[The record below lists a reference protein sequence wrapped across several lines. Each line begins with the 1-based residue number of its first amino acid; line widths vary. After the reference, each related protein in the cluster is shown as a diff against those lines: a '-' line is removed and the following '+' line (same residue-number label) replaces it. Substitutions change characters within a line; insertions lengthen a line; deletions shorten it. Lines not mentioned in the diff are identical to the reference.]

1 MIDDDDLRRMR
12 EEAEI
17 GATLSDFETL
27 SLLDELE
34 KMRAENARLRE
45 SLNEF
50 LNDERFQVG
59 GGGNPNVQE
68 LLSRLSPPMFE
79 HEWRRLNPNQR
90 RWLLLLLRLTQ

>member
-34 KMRAENARLRE
+34 KMRAKNARLRE
-45 SLNEF
+45 SLNGF

-59 GGGNPNVQE
+59 GGGNPNVVKKMIE
-68 LLSRLSPPMFE
+68 DARAALDDA
-79 HEWRRLNPNQR
+79 
-90 RWLLLLLRLTQ
+90 